1 MPGPSNALS
10 PSQTP
15 SQSSPKGPTMA
26 AAPTP
31 TPRQIVFDEET
42 DTLLQKEEE
51 VLQQAA
57 KEEEDL
63 YKALENFTQGPFD
76 PATEEKKK
84 ARK

>member
-1 MPGPSNALS
+1 
-10 PSQTP
+10 
-15 SQSSPKGPTMA
+15 MA

-31 TPRQIVFDEET
+31 TPRQIVFYYKAHT
-42 DTLLQKEEE
+42 HQQKVEE